1 MMKSQILSL
10 ALALSVNAASA
21 ATIAIVDSGNDLL
34 HKDLKNKTWT
44 NMVEIESNDRDEDK
58 NGYPDDMHGWNFAE
72 NNNTLIDYQYAWSN
86 TADVRR
92 FFDIQ
97 LKSFLGTLTQEDK
110 DWANAKLKEEKFI
123 KDINVFGNWMHGTHV
138 SGISAKFSDD
148 AKILG
153 VKLIPTEVKVPGQKE
168 SSLMI
173 KTGSRQAEFNLG
185 GIADKGLKETL
196 LKAAIGQL
204 AKQQSAIYGEIG
216 AYINGHK
223 ADVMN
228 GSFGTGYE
236 QIKGVIGM
244 LYETI
249 FKKSASPEDL
259 KLYTDHFFTVAVVEA
274 QAFLKAAPNTLF
286 VFAAGNDGS
295 NNDVVPTTPTN
306 VVGENKISVAATLGD
321 QAIASFSNYG
331 EKNVEVAAPGVGIV
345 SSIPQDGYLAVSGTS
360 QAAPFVAGVAGAI
373 KDINPKLG
381 FREMKRIIM
390 ETVDVKAWLKGKV
403 KTSGLVN
410 KDRALRAA
418 ELSRTMDL
426 TKAIAQAGHDVQPK
440 LVGDKA
446 FGQSLHQVP
455 SQFIMPLPSPFV
467 VK

>member
-1 MMKSQILSL
+1 MKSHILSL
-10 ALALSVNAASA
+10 AIALSVNAASA
-21 ATIAIVDSGNDLL
+21 ATIAIVDSGNDML
-34 HKDLKNKTWT
+34 HKDLKNKAWT
-44 NMVEIESNDRDEDK
+44 NMVEIEANDRDEDK

-72 NNNTLIDYQYAWSN
+72 SNNMLIDYQYAWSN

-97 LKSFLGTLTQEDK
+97 LKSFLGTLTKEDR
-110 DWANAKLKEEKFI
+110 DWANAKLKDEKFI
-123 KDINVFGNWMHGTHV
+123 KDISVFGNWMHGTHV
-138 SGISAKFSDD
+138 GGISAKMSAD

-153 VKLIPTEVKVPGQKE
+153 VKLIPTEVKLPGQKE
-168 SSLMI
+168 NTVTFT
-173 KTGSRQAEFNLG
+173 TGSKVVSVRVE
-185 GIADKGLKETL
+185 DKGLKDTL

-204 AKQQSAIYGEIG
+204 AKQQSVIYGEIG

-236 QIKGVIGM
+236 QMHGVIGQ

-249 FKKSASPEDL
+249 FKKPATAEAL
-259 KLYTDHFFTVAVVEA
+259 KAYTDHFFKVAIEEA
-274 QAFLKAAPNTLF
+274 KVFLKTAPNTLF

-295 NNDVVPTTPTN
+295 NNDVVPTSPTN
-306 VVGENKISVAATLGD
+306 VVGENKISVAATLGE
-321 QAIASFSNYG
+321 QALATFSNYG
-331 EKNVEVAAPGVGIV
+331 EQNVEVAAPGVGII
-345 SSIPQDGYLAVSGTS
+345 STIPQDGYLAVSGTS

-373 KDINPKLG
+373 KDINNKLG
-381 FREMKRIIM
+381 FREMKRIIL

-426 TKAIAQAGHDVQPK
+426 TKAIAQAKLDVLPK
-440 LVGDKA
+440 SANEKMMGREY
-446 FGQSLHQVP
+446 FQVP
-455 SQFIMPLPSPFV
+455 SELIMPLPSPFI